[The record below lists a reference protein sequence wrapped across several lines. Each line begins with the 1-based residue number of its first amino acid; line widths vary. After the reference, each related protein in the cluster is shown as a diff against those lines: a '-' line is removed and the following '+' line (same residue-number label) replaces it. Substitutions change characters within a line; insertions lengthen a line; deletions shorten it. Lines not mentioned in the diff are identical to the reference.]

1 MTDLEKSD
9 MWKKAIEQTLS
20 ELQTLRE
27 RLQPVPFSSPL
38 WELYHGAYGDTRE
51 DVAFLFCPK
60 HLIPEMVKTRRL
72 DFDEK
77 DDYQINFD
85 NLCENLSHQLS
96 FYNATYLTMPYL
108 VLLLEKVRREQDF
121 KWQFHI
127 ILNAGIILSTEE
139 TFSGQPSLPPEIQT
153 SYELS
158 KELLRDM
165 SKDFLKQNFDQ
176 IMQEDEDDRLY
187 LATAL
192 LAIFGDPGAALQLVM
207 GSWEQT
213 PIICP
218 ECDYFDE
225 DMEDGF
231 YNETLIKEKIVP
243 AESVIGKWD
252 EKSFEEITGVLRGK
266 LTVLSGKL
274 AMRGDSKEI
283 KKNIRGLKDGIGI
296 AEGNPAAATL
306 FGELSAMDNLQLLLA
321 GKANG
326 IWTKP
331 KYKKSIK
338 ILLKDIL
345 EKDIYKKKIR
355 ELSSIDVQ
363 KVLYGRWLLYSPELL
378 ICIQPFADGDI
389 QAREMARTMIY
400 KLKERGIPILI
411 ITSNTAELNYC
422 SGRTVY
428 MRHGKMISKEEAH
441 RFLYSGE

>member
-38 WELYHGAYGDTRE
+38 GELYHGAYGDTRE

-252 EKSFEEITGVLRGK
+252 EKSFEDTYLWFSNLLHK
-266 LTVLSGKL
+266 L
-274 AMRGDSKEI
+274 E
-283 KKNIRGLKDGIGI
+283 
-296 AEGNPAAATL
+296 
-306 FGELSAMDNLQLLLA
+306 
-321 GKANG
+321 
-326 IWTKP
+326 
-331 KYKKSIK
+331 
-338 ILLKDIL
+338 
-345 EKDIYKKKIR
+345 
-355 ELSSIDVQ
+355 
-363 KVLYGRWLLYSPELL
+363 
-378 ICIQPFADGDI
+378 
-389 QAREMARTMIY
+389 
-400 KLKERGIPILI
+400 LKEGWKLPYYYGTYTCPECGNKSVLMDWMK
-411 ITSNTAELNYC
+411 NYQD
-422 SGRTVY
+422 S
-428 MRHGKMISKEEAH
+428 
-441 RFLYSGE
+441 